1 MKALVQ
7 RVNKA
12 RLLVEELEVSNIG
25 YGMVCYLGVG
35 RGDEEKQL
43 EWLARKVAG
52 LRIFPD
58 KEGKMNLSAIDTGA
72 DILCVSQF
80 TLYGDVR
87 NGYRPGFS
95 QAEKPETALKMYDDF
110 CIELQ
115 KLGVKKV
122 AKGIFA
128 ADMTIEQENQGP
140 VTLMLDTDARK
151 L

>member
-1 MKALVQ
+1 MRALVQ

-12 RLLVEELEVSNIG
+12 RLLVEEREVSYIG

-35 RGDEEKQL
+35 RGDDEKQL
-43 EWLARKVAG
+43 IWLARKVAG

-58 KEGKMNLSAIDTGA
+58 KEGKMNLSAIDIGA

-95 QAEKPETALKMYDDF
+95 QAEKPDVALKMYDDF
-110 CIELQ
+110 CNELE